1 MIYLEIL
8 FNYQAII
15 FHKAKKEAHATPK
28 PKPKTKA
35 WKAKKAV
42 LKSIHIHTEK
52 KKIAC
57 YPLSGWPKT
66 PRRQPVYPW
75 KSDKLNH
82 YVIIKFPLSR
92 ELVMKKT
99 EDSNTLGFIMNV
111 KANKHQ
117 IKRSMKKLY
126 NIDMAKVNTLIR
138 ADGEKKVYVRLAT
151 DYDALDVANKTEI
164 I

>member
-1 MIYLEIL
+1 MHFIKEAKWHIESKERSPC
-8 FNYQAII
+8 
-15 FHKAKKEAHATPK
+15 HSKAKA
-28 PKPKTKA
+28 KTKA

-42 LKSIHIHTEK
+42 LKSIHIHK
-52 KKIAC
+52 KEKIAC

-66 PRRQPVYPW
+66 PRRQPIYPW

-111 KANKHQ
+111 KVNKHH
-117 IKRSMKKLY
+117 IKRSVKKLY

-138 ADGEKKVYVRLAT
+138 ADGGKKVYVRLAT